1 MLLLFPE
8 NNLLGRFFVASGRK
22 QAIVRGTK
30 QHPLSGQIAM
40 ARAASCFPIH
50 VLDRKGPKD
59 DDLRYS
65 NFPNIVRTFRQ
76 VDTVCVPY
84 LYTIADPAATKR
96 GYLSEYFNECIE
108 EIEARKPVIVEL
120 SSGLRNDDPKQR
132 REMLRLAR
140 RAVISGGK
148 GLRRDLNTPLG
159 RKPLEFDADTLK
171 ACELIWRNVR
181 DYRFEHE
188 AEAAMKEINKRFTR
202 QRARRLWKSR
212 KKRET

>member
-1 MLLLFPE
+1 
-8 NNLLGRFFVASGRK
+8 VANGRK
-22 QAIVRGTK
+22 QAIVRHTK

-40 ARAASCFPIH
+40 ARAAACFPIH
-50 VLDRKGPKD
+50 VLAKSGPKD
-59 DDLRYS
+59 ADLRYS
-65 NFPNIVRTFRQ
+65 NFPGVVRTIRE

-84 LYTIADPAATKR
+84 LYTIADPAVAKR

-108 EIEARKPVIVEL
+108 EIEARNPVIVEL
-120 SSGLRNDDPKQR
+120 SSDLRSDDPKQR

-159 RKPLEFDADTLK
+159 RKPLKFDGTDLSK
-171 ACELIWRNVR
+171 CELIWRDVR
-181 DYRFEHE
+181 RFKTEQI
-188 AEAAMKEINKRFTR
+188 AADAMKLVNKRFTR
-202 QRARRLWKSR
+202 QRARKLWGPR